1 MLQQVQVDEKSE
13 NSDLNCWEL
22 LQAGRIQRLEEVT
35 VKQSE
40 AISAWRAK
48 CDSFT
53 SRIAEF
59 AKNKDEFGLRY
70 EGVRQV
76 HGKLK
81 TTLARLEKQK
91 EEFEGSKAAY
101 LQQRDTDLKGYAAM
115 TAQMDELDRKFER
128 FRTEDKEAM
137 EYQKRY
143 LEEATEEL
151 SNVKR
156 QLEAE
161 RAAKATALGGAHDE
175 AEKWKREAGRV
186 QREYSGL
193 LDAEHKKLAHAEAH

>member
-70 EGVRQV
+70 DKTSSIQV
-76 HGKLK
+76 TLK
-81 TTLARLEKQK
+81 ATQAKILKQQQEIETARALAE
-91 EEFEGSKAAY
+91 
-101 LQQRDTDLKGYAAM
+101 QQRNEESIGYAA
-115 TAQMDELDRKFER
+115 LVDRIANVEQR
-128 FRTEDKEAM
+128 FNKD
-137 EYQKRY
+137 
-143 LEEATEEL
+143 EEARDRAHQHQQILDLTSEL